1 MVQGEYAMGEIT
13 LQGLRTFARS
23 LHGMEL
29 QTKARGMRFRFYVE
43 DHGFTYV
50 PMTTQEPRTQ
60 NNKNIEAVL
69 ERYKQGKKSL
79 RPGDYADISVCASYL
94 LVVIE
99 RYVNR

>member
-1 MVQGEYAMGEIT
+1 MGEIT
-13 LQGLRTFARS
+13 LQGLRAFARS

-29 QTKARGMRFRFYVE
+29 QTKARGKRFRFLVE

-50 PMTTQEPRTQ
+50 PMTSQEPRPQ

-69 ERYKQGKKSL
+69 DRYNQSGSL
-79 RPGDYADISVCASYL
+79 RPGDYADISVYASYL

-99 RYVNR
+99 RYI